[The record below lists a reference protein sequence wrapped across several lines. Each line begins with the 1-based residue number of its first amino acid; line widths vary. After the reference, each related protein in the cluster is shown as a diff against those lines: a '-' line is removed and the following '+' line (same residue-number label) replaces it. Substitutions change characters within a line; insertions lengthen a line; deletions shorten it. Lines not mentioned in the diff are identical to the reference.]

1 MTGSG
6 PPIIFA
12 RAYGANPAKRG
23 VFRAFSMSEEKTP
36 QTLEQLDAR
45 LKQAEAERQ
54 PSVPEEKAAAEG
66 SMSGFG
72 MAFRVGTELVAALAV
87 GVGIGLLLD
96 SWLDTAPWFM
106 VAFFFVGSAAG
117 ILNVYRTTS
126 GIGLGPGYRKPG
138 ERGPGPGNE
147 GQDGPA

>member
-1 MTGSG
+1 LTGSG

-23 VFRAFSMSEEKTP
+23 VFRAFFMSEEKTP
-36 QTLEQLDAR
+36 QSLEQLDVR

-54 PSVPEEKAAAEG
+54 PSAPEERAIAEG

-72 MAFRVGTELVAALAV
+72 MAFRIGTELVAALAV

-96 SWLDTAPWFM
+96 NWLDTTPWLM
-106 VAFFFVGSAAG
+106 VVFFFVGAAAG
-117 ILNVYRTTS
+117 ILNVYRATS
-126 GIGLGPGYRKPG
+126 GIGLAPGYRKPG
-138 ERGPGPGNE
+138 DGGPGNE
-147 GQDGPA
+147 EQDGPA